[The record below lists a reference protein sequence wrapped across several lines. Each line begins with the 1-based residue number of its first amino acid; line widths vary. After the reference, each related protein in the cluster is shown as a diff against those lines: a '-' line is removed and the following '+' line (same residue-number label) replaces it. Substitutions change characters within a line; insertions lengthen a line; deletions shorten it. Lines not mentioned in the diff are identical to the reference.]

1 MYALLVCQKI
11 CLLDWQVC
19 RYASP
24 ALDIVYFL
32 FSSTDRSLRHQFD
45 SLLRIYHE
53 NLANV
58 VRACGSDADKL
69 MPFAELENQLR
80 KFGRFGVALAPM
92 MLQVIVSDGS
102 HVVDMDEVAQ
112 EMAKSDADRKQ
123 IEWGKFD
130 PETLAKYR
138 ERLGDVIDD
147 AKRFG
152 WI

>member
-1 MYALLVCQKI
+1 
-11 CLLDWQVC
+11 
-19 RYASP
+19 
-24 ALDIVYFL
+24 
-32 FSSTDRSLRHQFD
+32 
-45 SLLRIYHE
+45 
-53 NLANV
+53 
-58 VRACGSDADKL
+58 

-112 EMAKSDADRKQ
+112 EMSKSDADRKQ

-138 ERLGDVIDD
+138 ERLGDVFDD